1 MKHVNVVLMFTLL
14 STLLFIGASLAQEQ
28 SRIEHRIQRLREL
41 LSLTDAQT
49 AQVKAIMEKS
59 EQQAT
64 QDKAKVKG
72 DKRQLMKT
80 TRKNLAAVDK
90 EVEAILTPEQL
101 KKYETYKKA
110 RRDGV
115 SREWRKGK
123 GSEYNY

>member
-1 MKHVNVVLMFTLL
+1 MNHSYVIRTFVLL
-14 STLLFIGASLAQEQ
+14 STLIFMGTSLAQDQ

-41 LSLTDAQT
+41 LSLTDAQA
-49 AQVKAIMEKS
+49 AQVKAIMEKI
-59 EQQAT
+59 EQQAS
-64 QDKAKVKG
+64 QDMAKVKG
-72 DKRQLMKT
+72 DKRRLMKT

-90 EVEAILTPEQL
+90 EIEAILTPEQL

-115 SREWRKGK
+115 SRKWRKGK